1 MGQGPHPDYK
11 HGSIQRLDRSTGAA
25 KTLYI
30 ECDGHKL
37 SAPND
42 LVFDKQGGFYFTDL
56 GKRYA
61 RHRDHGGVYY
71 ALPDGSKITC
81 LAYPFAQPQ
90 RLRPVARRQGALRR
104 RHRERAA
111 AAPST
116 SRRRACS
123 PRPRAMRHIAAG

>member
-1 MGQGPHPDYK
+1 M
-11 HGSIQRLDRSTGAA
+11 
-25 KTLYI
+25 LYT

-71 ALPDGSKITC
+71 ALPDGSKIIC
-81 LAYPFAQPQ
+81 LAYPDAEPQ

-104 RHRERAA
+104 RHRGRRLWAFDIEGPGVLRKPKPVMPITAA
-111 AAPST
+111 A
-116 SRRRACS
+116 
-123 PRPRAMRHIAAG
+123 